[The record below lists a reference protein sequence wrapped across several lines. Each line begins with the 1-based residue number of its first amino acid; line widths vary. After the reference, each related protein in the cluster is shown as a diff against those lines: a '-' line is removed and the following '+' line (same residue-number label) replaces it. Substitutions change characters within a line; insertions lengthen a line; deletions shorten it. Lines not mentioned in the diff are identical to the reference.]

1 MGLHTAQGQMEVYTF
16 RIGDGS
22 KSDIFSPSYK
32 FERVVFLPL
41 TLTPLGT
48 VGDGG
53 DVDEWEV
60 LINSPKEG
68 SH

>member
-1 MGLHTAQGQMEVYTF
+1 MGLHKAQGQMEVDTF
-16 RIGDGS
+16 RLCDGA

-48 VGDGG
+48 VCGG
-53 DVDEWEV
+53 RAVDEWEV
-60 LINSPKEG
+60 LIDPPKEE
-68 SH
+68 SL

>member
-16 RIGDGS
+16 RICDGS

-48 VGDGG
+48 VGGG

-60 LINSPKEG
+60 LINSPKEE